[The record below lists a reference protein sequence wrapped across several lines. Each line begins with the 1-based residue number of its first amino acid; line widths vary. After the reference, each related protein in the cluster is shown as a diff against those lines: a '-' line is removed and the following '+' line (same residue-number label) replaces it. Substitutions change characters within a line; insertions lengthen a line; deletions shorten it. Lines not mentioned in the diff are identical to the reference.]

1 METTTDLQALSPD
14 GSKST
19 FSTAPTPFQQEMV
32 SMTKQDHIKLT
43 SQVNYWKAQHAIA
56 KEKITKLEQL
66 IHFKEGQI
74 KDLRNRLFGKTSEK
88 KNSSKSGKNNSANSA
103 NSANSSN
110 RSRGQQENGVGHGRT
125 DRPDLPVTHERYD
138 LAEDK
143 KHCPQCGLPHIP
155 NPALDETSE
164 IITVEV
170 KAHIRCIHR
179 PAYQHNPGCQCEG
192 TPAIITAPPLDKLIP
207 SGSYD
212 IPFWV
217 EIILGK
223 YHYGQPTNR
232 YLQDLSDQALPVSAG
247 TVAGG
252 LQKIAPLFT
261 PVIEAL
267 YSKQMSEKL
276 FHNDETRWEVFVNI
290 EGKVGTRWYLWVT
303 RSDSVIFYCIDPSRS
318 TAVPGAHFAGLQND
332 RVIIVCDRY
341 SAYKKLA
348 RLSDAILLAF
358 CWAHVRR
365 DFLNAA
371 ISFTTLE
378 PWALHWKEWI
388 GTLYHLNKLR
398 LAHWAP
404 KETLAGQSADFQQQH
419 QALQEL
425 LHAMYHEAK
434 DVVDRNKAENLE
446 AGRKETS
453 LAGITSSAEK
463 QQIKVYRSL
472 LNHWDGLTLFLD
484 NPEVPLDNNI
494 AENSIRNP
502 VTGRKAYYGSGSIWS
517 AELAATLFTILQ
529 TLVLWHINPRHWLS
543 AYFKACAKNRG
554 KAPDDMKPF
563 IPWEMDDERK
573 ALLSRPEPP

>member
-1 METTTDLQALSPD
+1 METTTNLQALSPD

-19 FSTAPTPFQQEMV
+19 FSTAPTPFEQEMV
-32 SMTKQDHIKLT
+32 SMTKQDSIKLT
-43 SQVNYWKAQHAIA
+43 SQVNFWKAQHAKA
-56 KEKITKLEQL
+56 KEKITKLEQK
-66 IHFKEGQI
+66 IHFKDGQI
-74 KDLRNRLFGKTSEK
+74 KELRNRLFGKRSEK
-88 KNSSKSGKNNSANSA
+88 KSSAKSDKKDP
-103 NSANSSN
+103 ANSSN
-110 RSRGQQENGVGHGRT
+110 RSRGQQKNSAGHGRT
-125 DRPDLPVTHERYD
+125 DRPDLPVTHEKHD
-138 LAEDK
+138 LPEDK
-143 KHCPQCGLPHIP
+143 KQCPQCGLPHIP
-155 NPALDETSE
+155 NPALDEKSE

-170 KAHIRCIHR
+170 QAHTRCIHR
-179 PAYQHNPGCQCEG
+179 PAYQPNPGCQCEG
-192 TPAIITAPPLDKLIP
+192 TPAIITAPPIDKLIP

-223 YHYGQPTNR
+223 YRYGQPTNR

-252 LQKIAPLFT
+252 LQKIAPVFT
-261 PVIEAL
+261 PIIEAL
-267 YSKQMSEKL
+267 YGKQMSEKL
-276 FHNDETRWEVFVNI
+276 FHNDETRWEVFVDI

-303 RSDSVIFYCIDPSRS
+303 RSNSVIFYCIDPSRS

-332 RVIIVCDRY
+332 RVILVCDRY

-371 ISFTTLE
+371 ISFKTLE

-398 LAHWAP
+398 LEHWEP
-404 KETLAGQSADFQQQH
+404 DKPLTEQSTNFKHYH

-425 LHAMYHEAK
+425 LQSMYNEAK
-434 DVVDRNKAENLE
+434 EAVDRNKADNLE

-453 LAGITSSAEK
+453 LVGIKSSAEK
-463 QQIKVYRSL
+463 QQIRVYQSL
-472 LNHWDGLTLFLD
+472 LNHWEGLTLFVN

-517 AELAATLFTILQ
+517 AELAATLFSILQ
-529 TLVLWHINPRHWLS
+529 TLALWNINPRHWLS
-543 AYFKACAKNRG
+543 AYFKACAKNKG
-554 KAPDDMKPF
+554 KAPDDISSF

-573 ALLSRPEPP
+573 DLFSRPEPP

>member
-1 METTTDLQALSPD
+1 METTTDLQQAIPD
-14 GSKST
+14 CSNGS
-19 FSTAPTPFQQEMV
+19 FSTTPAPFEQEMV
-32 SMTKQDHIKLT
+32 TITKQEYIELRAQK
-43 SQVNYWKAQHAIA
+43 NYWEAQHA
-56 KEKITKLEQL
+56 KTQEKIKKLEQK
-66 IHFKEGQI
+66 IQFKEGQI
-74 KDLRNRLFGKTSEK
+74 KDLRKRLFGKKSEK
-88 KNSSKSGKNNSANSA
+88 KNSPKSEKKNADK
-103 NSANSSN
+103 SSN
-110 RSRGQQENGVGHGRT
+110 RSRGQQQNSTGHGRT
-125 DRPDLPVTHERYD
+125 DRPDLPATYEKHD
-138 LAEDK
+138 LPDEEK
-143 KHCPQCGLPHIP
+143 KCSQCGLPHIA
-155 NPALDETSE
+155 NPALDEKSE

-170 KAHIRCIHR
+170 KAHTRVIHR
-179 PAYQHNPGCQCEG
+179 PAYQHNPECQCEG

-223 YHYGQPTNR
+223 YRYGQPTNR
-232 YLQDLSDQALPVSAG
+232 YLQDLGDQALPVSAG

-252 LQKIAPLFT
+252 LQKIAPVFT
-261 PVIEAL
+261 PIIEAF
-267 YSKQMSEKL
+267 YVKQMSEKL
-276 FHNDETRWEVFVNI
+276 FHNDETRWEVFVDI

-303 RSDSVIFYCIDPSRS
+303 RSESVIFYCIDPSRG

-332 RVIIVCDRY
+332 RVILVCDRY

-371 ISFTTLE
+371 ISFKPLE
-378 PWALHWKEWI
+378 PWALQWKEMI

-398 LAHWAP
+398 LAHWKP
-404 KETLAGQSADFQQQH
+404 NIPLAEQSADFKQPH
-419 QALQEL
+419 LALQEL
-425 LHAMYHEAK
+425 LQSMYNEAK
-434 DVVDRNKAENLE
+434 EAVDKNKAENLK

-453 LAGITSSAEK
+453 RVGIKSSAEK
-463 QQIKVYRSL
+463 QQIKVYQSL
-472 LNHWDGLTLFLD
+472 LNHWEGLTLFMD

-517 AELAATLFTILQ
+517 AELAATLFTLLQ
-529 TLVLWHINPRHWLS
+529 TLALWGINPRHWLS

-563 IPWEMDDERK
+563 IPWAMDDERK
-573 ALLSRPEPP
+573 DFLSRPEPP

>member
-1 METTTDLQALSPD
+1 MTADRQE
-14 GSKST
+14 
-19 FSTAPTPFQQEMV
+19 FSLNCLNAKYNDATKTPFEQERV
-32 SMTKQDHIKLT
+32 SITKQEYIKLT
-43 SQVNYWKAQHAIA
+43 TQVNYWKAQHALA
-56 KEKITKLEQL
+56 KKKITKLKQKILFE
-66 IHFKEGQI
+66 EGQI
-74 KDLRNRLFGKTSEK
+74 KDLRNRLFGKRSEK
-88 KNSSKSGKNNSANSA
+88 KSSPKSEKND
-103 NSANSSN
+103 SANSSR
-110 RSRGQQENGVGHGRT
+110 RSRGQQNNSVGHGRT
-125 DRPDLPVTHERYD
+125 HRPDLPVTNERHD
-138 LAEDK
+138 LAEGK
-143 KHCPQCGLPHIP
+143 KKCPQCGLLHIP
-155 NPALDETSE
+155 NPALDEISE

-170 KAHIRCIHR
+170 KAHTRRIHR
-179 PAYQHNPGCQCEG
+179 PAYQRNPGCQCEG
-192 TPAIITAPPLDKLIP
+192 TPAIITAPPPNKLIH

-223 YHYGQPTNR
+223 YCYGQPTNR

-261 PVIEAL
+261 PIIEAL
-267 YSKQMSEKL
+267 YSQQMSEKL
-276 FHNDETRWEVFVNI
+276 FHNDETRWEVFVDI
-290 EGKVGTRWYLWVT
+290 KGKVGTRWYLWVT
-303 RSDSVIFYCIDPSRS
+303 RSNSVIFYCIDPSRG

-371 ISFTTLE
+371 VSFKALE
-378 PWALHWKEWI
+378 PWALQWKEFI
-388 GTLYHLNKLR
+388 GTLYHLNQLR
-398 LAHWAP
+398 LTHWEP
-404 KETLAGQSADFQQQH
+404 KNPLSEQSVDFKQHH

-425 LHAMYHEAK
+425 LQTMHNEAK
-434 DVVDRNKAENLE
+434 EVVDRNKAENLE

-453 LAGITSSAEK
+453 LVGVKSSAEK
-463 QQIKVYRSL
+463 QQIKIYRSL
-472 LNHWDGLTLFLD
+472 LNHWEGLTLFMN

-517 AELAATLFTILQ
+517 AELAATLFSILQ
-529 TLVLWHINPRHWLS
+529 TLALWNINPRHWLS
-543 AYFKACAKNRG
+543 AYFKACAKNSG
-554 KAPDDMKPF
+554 QAPDRIKPF

>member
-1 METTTDLQALSPD
+1 METTTDLQQAIPD
-14 GSKST
+14 CSNAS
-19 FSTAPTPFQQEMV
+19 FSSAPTPFEQEMV
-32 SMTKQDHIKLT
+32 SISKQEYIELT
-43 SQVNYWKAQHAIA
+43 SQKNYWQAQYANA
-56 KEKITKLEQL
+56 QKKITKLEEK
-66 IHFKEGQI
+66 IHFKDGQL
-74 KDLRNRLFGKTSEK
+74 KDLRNRLFGKRSEK
-88 KNSSKSGKNNSANSA
+88 KNSSKSEKKNANK
-103 NSANSSN
+103 SSN
-110 RSRGQQENGVGHGRT
+110 RSRGQQQNSTGHGRT
-125 DRPDLPVTHERYD
+125 ERPDLPTTHEKHD
-138 LAEDK
+138 LPDNK
-143 KHCPQCGLPHIP
+143 KKCSQCGLPHIA
-155 NPALDETSE
+155 NPALDEKSE

-170 KAHIRCIHR
+170 KAHTRIIHR
-179 PAYQHNPGCQCEG
+179 PAYQRNPGCQCEG
-192 TPAIITAPPLDKLIP
+192 TPAIITAPPPDKLIP

-223 YHYGQPTNR
+223 YLYGQPTNR

-252 LQKIAPLFT
+252 LQKIASVFT
-261 PVIEAL
+261 PVIEAF
-267 YSKQMSEKL
+267 YSKQMNEKL
-276 FHNDETRWEVFVNI
+276 FHNDETRWEVFVDL

-303 RSDSVIFYCIDPSRS
+303 RSESVIFYCIDPSRS

-332 RVIIVCDRY
+332 RVILVCDRY

-371 ISFTTLE
+371 ISFKPLE
-378 PWALHWKEWI
+378 PWALQWKEMI

-398 LAHWAP
+398 LAHWDP
-404 KETLAGQSADFQQQH
+404 NIPLAEQSADFKQH
-419 QALQEL
+419 HLALQEL
-425 LHAMYHEAK
+425 LQSMYNEAK
-434 DVVDRNKAENLE
+434 EAVDRNKAENLK

-453 LAGITSSAEK
+453 RVGIKSSAEK
-463 QQIKVYRSL
+463 QQIKVYQSL
-472 LNHWDGLTLFLD
+472 LNHWEGLTLFMD

-529 TLVLWHINPRHWLS
+529 TLVLWNINPRHWLS
-543 AYFKACAKNRG
+543 AYFKACAKNTG

-563 IPWEMDDERK
+563 IPWEMDDNRK